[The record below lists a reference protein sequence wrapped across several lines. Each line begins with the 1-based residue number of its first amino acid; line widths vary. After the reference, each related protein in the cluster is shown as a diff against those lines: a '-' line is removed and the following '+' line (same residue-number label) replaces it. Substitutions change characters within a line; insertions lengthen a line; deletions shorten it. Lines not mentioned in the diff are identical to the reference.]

1 MKEVI
6 NTYLPLKRLSKKYLK
21 FRPNPGLPMVLDLQ
35 LKDEISY

>member
-6 NTYLPLKRLSKKYLK
+6 NTYLPLKKLSKKQ
-21 FRPNPGLPMVLDLQ
+21 FRPNPGLPTLLDLQ